1 MKHLVTC
8 PGALPVLI
16 MTFGI
21 VVYVVWLMLRTD
33 DYVYQ
38 SIPSA
43 SGKHK
48 NQGQGAGQ
56 DINLDLLFALI
67 FILSFLLI
75 KTGICLS

>member
-1 MKHLVTC
+1 MVP
-8 PGALPVLI
+8 PGALPVL
-16 MTFGI
+16 MVTFGI
-21 VVYVVWLMLRTD
+21 VVYSVWLLLRD
-33 DYVYQ
+33 DDNVYR
-38 SIPSA
+38 SILSA